1 MELGPTAQVH
11 EPAKGGRVSKTAKEK
26 LAAPVKSTE
35 DMVADAV
42 ELPFGVTVAVAVHS
56 IPAESSL
63 DSIVVTTLVFQL
75 EEGGDLLRQ
84 SFGIDPDLAALLS
97 EALTNPI
104 TLTEEGNNQ

>member
-1 MELGPTAQVH
+1 MELGPTAQVY

-35 DMVADAV
+35 DMVADAI
-42 ELPFGVTVAVAVHS
+42 ELPFGVTVAAAVHL
-56 IPAESSL
+56 IPAEVSL
-63 DSIVVTTLVFQL
+63 DSVVVTTLVFQL

-104 TLTEEGNNQ
+104 TLTEGNI

>member
-1 MELGPTAQVH
+1 
-11 EPAKGGRVSKTAKEK
+11 
-26 LAAPVKSTE
+26 
-35 DMVADAV
+35 
-42 ELPFGVTVAVAVHS
+42 
-56 IPAESSL
+56 
-63 DSIVVTTLVFQL
+63 VFQL